1 MLASLL
7 QRCSAAGS
15 IEALHAKFT
24 CLHQQCTVSS
34 FQMCCTLPVIV
45 ETCLDL
51 PQPFLPKA
59 PYLHKPEDSL
69 SWFQIPYGL
78 RRSIL
83 KQAVKARTHWRHM
96 PYGDQALFVKTGL
109 FRCAVSFKLYA
120 CNTTDGCFTQNSLQ
134 SYADS
139 CAGLQNHLNY

>member
-7 QRCSAAGS
+7 RRCSAAGS
-15 IEALHAKFT
+15 IEALHAEFT
-24 CLHQQCTVSS
+24 CLHQHCTVWS
-34 FQMCCTLPVIV
+34 FRCAARPVMV
-45 ETCLDL
+45 QTCLDL
-51 PQPFLPKA
+51 PHPFLLKPS
-59 PYLHKPEDSL
+59 YLHKPKDSL
-69 SWFQIPYGL
+69 SSFQIPNRL

-83 KQAVKARTHWRHM
+83 KRAVKARTQWCHM

-120 CNTTDGCFTQNSLQ
+120 CNTTDDCFTQNSLQ